1 MIANPFDAP
10 AVLDAV
16 VYTGPTK
23 PCPCLEWTDLV
34 VPARRSTAST

>member
-16 VYTGPTK
+16 VYTADQAPIRDT
-23 PCPCLEWTDLV
+23 EWTDLV